1 MNTPLKQVMPLRHAA
16 REMVRELG
24 ILQSAY
30 VPASL
35 PLSHCHALVEI
46 ETRPLAQNQLGD
58 RLRLDKST
66 TSRIVAGL
74 VRAGLVR
81 AKRDSGDQRRTRL
94 ELTVRGKSKLQKV
107 HRDANAQVQSALEL
121 LTPEQR
127 ETVLTGLSLYA
138 TALERARTRA
148 SCRIHPI
155 RRADNAGVEKVIRTV
170 LPEFMGTEPGFSTND
185 AEIADM
191 YSSYSRPRSV
201 YFVIERSA
209 KILGG
214 GGIAPLD
221 GGDPDTCELC
231 KMYLLSEIRGLGLG
245 QSILD
250 RCLEAARDFGYRRC
264 YLETLRSMHQARALY
279 EKNRFRPLKK
289 PTGWTGHFRC
299 DSWYAINL

>member
-1 MNTPLKQVMPLRHAA
+1 LANGCLRRCLSSRQLVVLFSHIVVWCNQMNAPLQQVMPLRHAA

-30 VPASL
+30 VPAGL

-58 RLRLDKST
+58 RRRLDKPT

-74 VRAGLVR
+74 ARAGLVR

-94 ELTVRGKSKLQKV
+94 ELTLRGKGKLQKV

-127 ETVLTGLSLYA
+127 ETVLAGLSLYA
-138 TALERARTRA
+138 KALERARTRA

-170 LPEFMGTEPGFSTND
+170 FSEFMGTEPGFSTND

-209 KILGG
+209 TIFGG
-214 GGIAPLD
+214 GGIAH
-221 GGDPDTCELC
+221 
-231 KMYLLSEIRGLGLG
+231 
-245 QSILD
+245 
-250 RCLEAARDFGYRRC
+250 LE
-264 YLETLRSMHQARALY
+264 
-279 EKNRFRPLKK
+279 
-289 PTGWTGHFRC
+289 
-299 DSWYAINL
+299 